1 MMNRRDALKYT
12 GLTFGYAL
20 TATSLSTLMTSCQAD
35 VESDGW
41 SPSTLSKAQSDL
53 LAEFAETLIPRTETP
68 GAKDVLVH
76 RYIDSFLTG
85 CLNDEDRQTALVGIK
100 GLEDHLNSAGDKKFV
115 QLDDAGRM
123 SILQELNAA
132 AIAAEEPSE
141 LQGTYLEMKSLVI
154 STFFT
159 SEKIGTEVLAYAP
172 VPGPF
177 KGCIPLEEVGKAWAL
192 Q

>member
-1 MMNRRDALKYT
+1 MMNRRAALKYT

-53 LAEFAETLIPRTETP
+53 VAEFAETLLPRTETP

-76 RYIDSFLTG
+76 RYIDSFLTDY
-85 CLNDEDRQTALVGIK
+85 LNDENRQAAMEGIK
-100 GLEDHLNSAGDKKFV
+100 ALEDHLNAAGEKAFV
-115 QLDDAGRM
+115 QLDNAGRM
-123 SILQELNAA
+123 SVLQALNAA
-132 AIAAEEPSE
+132 AITADAPDA
-141 LQGTYLEMKSLVI
+141 LQSTYLELKSLVI

-177 KGCIPLEEVGKAWAL
+177 KGCIPLEEVGKSWAL